1 MPTIVS
7 NAVGTEQQFTPR
19 ADNTYQGNYKG
30 LSAVQAQSS
39 SNSRS
44 LELAQNMLRLS
55 DALNNYM
62 VSHERYK
69 DEMGHIAAERMVNS
83 ETPDDIRKLNTID
96 AAQQYGYADA
106 SANPYFRAYAEKI
119 RGGFLAARMKQEYD
133 QAYSMSPAKSLE
145 EEARRYQKFSS
156 DWKANNIIGDAAP
169 ANSVAFNDGFD
180 ESQLVNMNTLSSQW
194 VTTKHKE
201 DIINTM
207 ASVKSKVG
215 QVLIK
220 SKDLL
225 KKNGLLTSA
234 VQSIFNE
241 ARLMGVPAENRV
253 QLAEYMMQQLVAT
266 GHLTD
271 KRFEQMADKVI
282 IQTGMDGTKTKLS
295 DILDMQMYRT
305 AAAKYNASYLSEA
318 HYKEAQKYI
327 KIGGKKG
334 FEDWLKTVEDASPE
348 ERMWRNQL
356 TNYVKGEI
364 EKNEARAE
372 AARKYNLTHRLG
384 AGGGLNDKTKLRD
397 PRDADTLISKWLNYD
412 QMVNG
417 IPIASYKVDTNALYS
432 KYLPA
437 IQQLM
442 ADEDYTGLSRL
453 LAMPQAKDLR
463 ETIAADLANVL
474 NNLHPTDDWEYGT
487 NTGPGNDNLKQLLL
501 CMSKQPQIFT
511 ANFSG
516 SLAADA
522 LVLSKLVAANGGNT
536 DIGFRMFA
544 NYKVADKAT
553 REAADSDFDSG
564 GFIDQ
569 GIEGVTR
576 IATNGLTTEDMGLS
590 SENNALLIPMMKQQY
605 IAYRCTGMSSETAW
619 TNVKST
625 IVQNFYA
632 YHNGLYPRDL
642 ANNMGTGND
651 DEAFKMGLDMLC
663 YAAAGDGNAE
673 DVDITY
679 GPNAHMIRARL
690 KGTNQSTEW
699 SIDRIREEGIG
710 AFERKMSEASQEQGQ
725 TKEDIDETPDD
736 INQGR
741 ETQESDDISM
751 TDRGRE
757 D

>member
-1 MPTIVS
+1 MPTVVS
-7 NAVGTEQQFTPR
+7 DAVGTEHQFTPR
-19 ADNTYQGNYKG
+19 ADNTYQGNYQG

-169 ANSVAFNDGFD
+169 ANAVAFNDGFD

-215 QVLIK
+215 QVVMK
-220 SKDLL
+220 SGDLL

-253 QLAEYMMQQLVAT
+253 QLAEYLMQQLVVT

-282 IQTGMDGTKTKLS
+282 VQTGMDGTKTKLS

-327 KIGGKKG
+327 KIGGDKG
-334 FEDWLKTVEDASPE
+334 LTAWLQKVDASTPE
-348 ERMWRNQL
+348 ERMWRNPL
-356 TNYVKGEI
+356 TNYIKGEI
-364 EKNEARAE
+364 EKNENRAE
-372 AARKYNLTHRLG
+372 AARKYSLTHSLG
-384 AGGGLNDKTKLRD
+384 AGGGKSNATKLTD
-397 PRDADTLISKWLNYD
+397 PKDASTLISKWMNYD
-412 QMVNG
+412 EMVNG
-417 IPIASYKVDTNALYS
+417 VPISSYKVDATTLYNQF
-432 KYLPA
+432 LPA
-437 IQQLM
+437 MQQLM
-442 ADEDYTGLSRL
+442 ADEDYNGLSRL

-463 ETIAADLANVL
+463 ESITANLSSVL
-474 NNLHPTDDWEYGT
+474 DNLHPTDEWEYGT
-487 NTGPGNDNLKQLLL
+487 NAGGNDNLKQLLL

-544 NYKVADKAT
+544 NYKVAAKET

-576 IATNGLTTEDMGLS
+576 IATNGLTSEDMGLS

-605 IAYRCTGMSSETAW
+605 IAYRCIGLGSDTAW
-619 TNVKST
+619 ANVKST

-679 GPNAHMIRARL
+679 DPNARMIRARL
-690 KGTNQSTEW
+690 KGTSQSTEW

-710 AFERKMSEASQEQGQ
+710 AFDRKISEASQEQGQ

-736 INQGR
+736 INQR
-741 ETQESDDISM
+741 RDAQESDDSSI
-751 TDRGRE
+751 TDSGRE

>member
-19 ADNTYQGNYKG
+19 ADNTYQGNYQG

-169 ANSVAFNDGFD
+169 ANAVAFNDGFD

-215 QVLIK
+215 QVVMK

-282 IQTGMDGTKTKLS
+282 VQTGMDGTKTKLS

-327 KIGGKKG
+327 KMGQKG
-334 FEDWLKTVEDASPE
+334 FEAWLKTVDAASPE
-348 ERMWRNQL
+348 ERMWRGQL

-372 AARKYNLTHRLG
+372 AARKYALTHSLG
-384 AGGGLNDKTKLRD
+384 AGGGKNDATKLTD
-397 PRDADTLISKWLNYD
+397 PKDAATLIQKWLNYD

-417 IPIASYKVDTNALYS
+417 VPISSYRVDTKKLYDQ
-432 KYLPA
+432 YLPA
-437 IQQLM
+437 MQQLM

-463 ETIAADLANVL
+463 ESIAADLSNVL

-487 NTGPGNDNLKQLLL
+487 NTGPGNENLKQLLL
-501 CMSKQPQIFT
+501 CMSKQPSIFT

-544 NYKVADKAT
+544 NYKVADKET

-564 GFIDQ
+564 GFIDK

-605 IAYRCTGMSSETAW
+605 IAYRCSGLGSDTAW
-619 TNVKST
+619 ANVKST

-679 GPNAHMIRARL
+679 DPNARMIRARL

-699 SIDRIREEGIG
+699 SIDRIREEGVG
-710 AFERKMSEASQEQGQ
+710 AFDRKMSEASQAQEQTSG
-725 TKEDIDETPDD
+725 DIDETPDD

-751 TDRGRE
+751 TDSGRE